1 MGALADEQGAGDH
14 ISGVAADQRHLS
26 GEGCAGEIQ
35 LKVFP
40 LEQLNVLPQ
49 GVEGKIHSF

>member
-14 ISGVAADQRHLS
+14 IAGVAADQRHLS

>member
-1 MGALADEQGAGDH
+1 MNRVPGITSRESQL
-14 ISGVAADQRHLS
+14 SQRHLS